1 MAEVVARYTDQMRR
15 KKLAA
20 AYRDQTD
27 RQQGLE
33 KQADSRH
40 TPSMVAVPTTKRPEP
55 LRQTSE
61 RLGWEKKQGWK
72 PEASYLVSL
81 LPHWNKRQE

>member
-1 MAEVVARYTDQMRR
+1 MAEVEARYTDQMRL

-33 KQADSRH
+33 QQAKFRH
-40 TPSMVAVPTTKRPEP
+40 TLSMVAVPTTKRPEP

-61 RLGWEKKQGWK
+61 RPGWQKK
-72 PEASYLVSL
+72 
-81 LPHWNKRQE
+81 